1 MTFSSMKALIT
12 DARAILD
19 KLNKN
24 QDNGNQY
31 LFIPSLP
38 AAICIDLDA
47 NQNSLDGI
55 PLRLVIDK
63 PSALVKVIPP
73 FAHAASTRRLAE
85 SILLNCLMVGV
96 PREHTCWAST
106 ITYRATT
113 NNMGKQPD
121 NCFLP
126 LRQGSLN
133 LCQSFVKMPDGGS
146 KTPQVWFGQ

>member
-1 MTFSSMKALIT
+1 MKALIT
-12 DARAILD
+12 DARAIPD

-55 PLRLVIDK
+55 PFRLVIDK

-85 SILLNCLMVGV
+85 NILLNCLMVGV
-96 PREHTCWAST
+96 FFWLILFAITICLTGVQWYRKRYFAGWSDFNGHHTVSILVGSDLISLLAD
-106 ITYRATT
+106 AT
-113 NNMGKQPD
+113 
-121 NCFLP
+121 
-126 LRQGSLN
+126 
-133 LCQSFVKMPDGGS
+133 V
-146 KTPQVWFGQ
+146 

>member
-12 DARAILD
+12 DARAIPD

-38 AAICIDLDA
+38 AAICMDLDA
-47 NQNSLDGI
+47 YQNSLDGI
-55 PLRLVIDK
+55 PFRLVIDK

-85 SILLNCLMVGV
+85 NILLNCLMVGV
-96 PREHTCWAST
+96 
-106 ITYRATT
+106 
-113 NNMGKQPD
+113 
-121 NCFLP
+121 F
-126 LRQGSLN
+126 
-133 LCQSFVKMPDGGS
+133 F
-146 KTPQVWFGQ
+146 